1 VFAVE
6 RVKAKL
12 RRSEFELTFSSQFV
26 LSEMLSQ
33 RIIIVWFAKTNIQSK
48 IMNATTMMP
57 SRRILKSLI
66 I

>member
-1 VFAVE
+1 MFAVE